1 MQLNQKIDNNEVNE
15 QLSDKEKLQ
24 KVQGFVDEMRYL
36 GATNL
41 NKTITEGE
49 YTLRMDSIVDDGGS
63 NINISL
69 EQKGKEVFVFTLKE
83 TSYLEE
89 GKTRTT
95 GVTTK
100 INGKI
105 MSYSG
110 NILNNKGL
118 YNNFDLLESA
128 KEKQEIIKEMIEKD
142 NEYKNTKYKL
152 NFLEE
157 EIK

>member
-36 GATNL
+36 WATNL
-41 NKTITEGE
+41 NKTITEWE
-49 YTLRMDSIVDDGGS
+49 YTLRMDSIVDDWWS

-69 EQKGKEVFVFTLKE
+69 EQKWKEVFVFTLKE

-89 GKTRTT
+89 WKTRTT
-95 GVTTK
+95 WVTTK
-100 INGKI
+100 INWKI

-110 NILNNKGL
+110 NILNNKWL

-142 NEYKNTKYKL
+142 NENTKYKL